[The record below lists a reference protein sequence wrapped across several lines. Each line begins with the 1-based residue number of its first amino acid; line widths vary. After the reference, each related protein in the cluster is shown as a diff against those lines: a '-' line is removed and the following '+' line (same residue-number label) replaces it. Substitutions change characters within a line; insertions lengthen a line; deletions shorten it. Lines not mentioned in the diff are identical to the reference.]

1 MGGMSTT
8 YPLRLGS
15 RQRWLLLPWGVRR
28 GNAWVRLDQ
37 HRLLARFGF
46 FRLDTRIANI
56 VNWEIS
62 GPYRWFSALGVR
74 RSVRGGDVT
83 FGSSDHGGV
92 RLDFREPVRFARL
105 LKPPALYLT
114 VDDLEGFAAE
124 LERRG
129 IPGNDA
135 WGG

>member
-1 MGGMSTT
+1 MSSS
-8 YPLRLGS
+8 YPLRLGP
-15 RQRWLLLPWGVRR
+15 RQRWLLLPWGVRP
-28 GNAWVRLDQ
+28 GNAWVRLEDDQ
-37 HRLLARFGF
+37 LVARFGF
-46 FRLDTRIANI
+46 FSLRTPLANS
-56 VNWEIS
+56 VRWEIS
-62 GPYRWFSALGVR
+62 GPYRWFMALGVR

-124 LERRG
+124 LERHG
-129 IPGNDA
+129 IPGSDVQR
-135 WGG
+135 